1 MTNEHIKKIFKDFK
15 LDETSVIKK
24 FRITTKDGKVS
35 NEIAKFHI
43 ETEFE
48 KYRVIKINCLCLI
61 LISIC

>member
-1 MTNEHIKKIFKDFK
+1 MTNEHIKKILKYFK
-15 LDETSVIKK
+15 LDENSVIKK
-24 FRITTKDGKVS
+24 FRITTEDGKVS

-61 LISIC
+61 LISLC

>member
-1 MTNEHIKKIFKDFK
+1 MINEHIKKIVKDSE
-15 LDETSVIKK
+15 LDENSIIRKL
-24 FRITTKDGKVS
+24 RITTEDGKVS
-35 NEIAKFHI
+35 NEIAKLHI

>member
-1 MTNEHIKKIFKDFK
+1 MTNEHIKKIVKDSE
-15 LDETSVIKK
+15 LDENSIIRKL
-24 FRITTKDGKVS
+24 RITTEDGKVS

-61 LISIC
+61 LISLC